1 MKKII
6 QTFPTV
12 MLEAI
17 IDNEEEINTKLRY
30 EIKNLFENKDTQKR
44 ALSHQWE
51 DFVVSADNHLDG
63 YSNFTLDSNLIK
75 NDKFLFFYEHI
86 TPLISDFFAQL
97 DYHNEWHFVNSW
109 AAVYPKGAWVPL
121 HDHKIM
127 EWSGVY
133 YVSAPKNCGD
143 IAFTD
148 PKEYALAA
156 EPPNTRWRG
165 NYKQKFNPENG
176 KLILFP
182 SYIKHETV
190 PNQSDEDRIII
201 SFNINTGKENYKF
214 PNL

>member
-17 IDNEEEINTKLRY
+17 IDNEQEINAKLRY
-30 EIKNLFENKDTQKR
+30 EIKKLFDDENTQKR

-51 DFVVSADNHLDG
+51 DFVVSSDNHLEG
-63 YSNFTLDSNLIK
+63 YSNFTLESNLIK
-75 NDKFLFFYEHI
+75 NDKFLFFYNHI
-86 TPLISDFFAQL
+86 RPLISEFFEQL
-97 DYHNEWHFVNSW
+97 DYRDDWHFVNSW

-133 YVSAPKNCGD
+133 YVSAPEGCGD
-143 IAFTD
+143 ITFTD

-165 NYKQKFNPENG
+165 NYKQKFNPKNG
-176 KLILFP
+176 KIILFP
-182 SYIKHETV
+182 SYVKHETV
-190 PNQSDEDRIII
+190 PNQSEEDRVII
-201 SFNINTGKENYKF
+201 SFNINTGTENYKF
-214 PNL
+214 PNI